1 MYTNVGQQSVSVSVQ
16 KVTADSEASRP
27 FFTLVPF
34 DQCCQFRRCSSFKRD
49 LTLLAA
55 IRRLSPSSGVILMT
69 AHGTPEV
76 TRGALDLGAYE
87 VMHKP
92 FELHDLEP
100 LLLKAFASSGPD
112 QSTPR

>member
-1 MYTNVGQQSVSVSVQ
+1 MARELGPVLEDTRVV
-16 KVTADSEASRP
+16 D
-27 FFTLVPF
+27 
-34 DQCCQFRRCSSFKRD
+34 D

-55 IRRLSPSSGVILMT
+55 IRRLSPRSGVILMT

-76 TRGALDLGAYE
+76 RKGALDLGAYE

-100 LLLKAFASSGPD
+100 LLLKAFAASGPS